1 MRKGAWLQWS
11 VEIRGQ
17 PLPVKAEPL
26 HDSGQPLHTFF
37 DAGCSCFSFAS
48 SLKGERYAKSKNQR

>member
-1 MRKGAWLQWS
+1 MRKGAWLQRS

-26 HDSGQPLHTFF
+26 HDSGQPLHTFLMP
-37 DAGCSCFSFAS
+37 DAHVLA
-48 SLKGERYAKSKNQR
+48 LRHH